1 MRGARVREWAAFDV
15 RGQEALTVLSRLGWN
30 GRLEEAFA
38 PHSADGLVPGR
49 VALEHTHIYR
59 VMTEAGE
66 SLARVSGRLRHRAST
81 RAEFPA
87 VGDWVAL
94 APPEHSADA
103 RIVAVLPRRSR
114 FSRRAAGDSTEEQV
128 VAANIDT
135 VFLVGGLDGDFNPR
149 RIERYLLVASES
161 GASPVIV
168 LNKADVVDDADAK
181 ADAVRAVSGGAP
193 VHTVSCRV
201 PGAVDILR
209 QYLAHG
215 QTGALLGS
223 SGVGKSTIANRLIG
237 HDLLR
242 TQDVRE
248 SDSRGRHTST
258 ARQLVLLPES
268 GVLIDTPG
276 MRELQLWD
284 SGGDVSGA
292 FSDIESLAGACRFR
306 DCCHRKEPGCA
317 VLAAVAAGN
326 VSAGRLEGYQKLQD
340 EQAHQARQLDQ
351 RAQIDEKR
359 RSKAAT
365 KALQKRV
372 KEKDDG

>member
-1 MRGARVREWAAFDV
+1 MST
-15 RGQEALTVLSRLGWN
+15 LLSRLGWN
-30 GRLEEAFA
+30 SRLDDAFA
-38 PHSADGLVPGR
+38 AHAADGLVPGR

-59 VMTEAGE
+59 VMTDAGE
-66 SLARVSGRLRHRAST
+66 SLARVSGRLRHHASA

-94 APPEHSADA
+94 APPEHAGDA
-103 RIVAVLPRRSR
+103 RIIAVLPRRSR

-135 VFLVGGLDGDFNPR
+135 VFLVAGLDGDFNPR

-168 LNKADVVDDADAK
+168 LNKADLVDDAEAM
-181 ADAVRAVSGGAP
+181 ADTVRAVAGAAP
-193 VHTVSCRV
+193 VHPVSCRA
-201 PGAVDILR
+201 PGAVEVLR

-223 SGVGKSTIANRLIG
+223 SGVGKSSIANRLIG

-242 TQDVRE
+242 TRDVRA

-258 ARQLVLLPES
+258 ARQLVLLPDS

-284 SGGDVSGA
+284 SATVSGA

-306 DCCHRKEPGCA
+306 DCRHLKEPGCA
-317 VLAAVAAGN
+317 VLAAVAAGD
-326 VSAGRLEGYQKLQD
+326 VSAGRLESYHKLKD
-340 EQAHQARQLDQ
+340 EQAHQVRQLDH

-359 RSKAAT
+359 RSKSAT
-365 KALQKRV
+365 KALNKRV
-372 KEKDDG
+372 REKDGE